1 MFSGVTGGMIF
12 SQEELQSWVT
22 KNMPTLLRQGLQF
35 NRAVYNEMFL
45 ALDASRDDLIAI
57 IPADADNAEDLI
69 HQIFYMNESSQHTVA
84 SSLRAL
90 KCSLPT
96 QVFPP
101 GRAVT
106 ESRISL
112 FKMPRVWRDLIHAW
126 DSTFRLAPVSMEIRP
141 NVSAVLPCMEPETG
155 TMYGSRNSY
164 LAWITKRLWGAN
176 GR

>member
-1 MFSGVTGGMIF
+1 
-12 SQEELQSWVT
+12 
-22 KNMPTLLRQGLQF
+22 
-35 NRAVYNEMFL
+35 
-45 ALDASRDDLIAI
+45 
-57 IPADADNAEDLI
+57 
-69 HQIFYMNESSQHTVA
+69 MNGSSQHTVA

-126 DSTFRLAPVSMEIRP
+126 DSTFRLAPGEIRP
-141 NVSAVLPCMEPETG
+141 NVSAGRPCMDPETG
-155 TMYGSRNSY
+155 TLYGSRNDS
-164 LAWITKRLWGAN
+164 AERMDDES
-176 GR
+176 